1 MGDLQNHG
9 NLFTNYKGGT
19 PPDEYDDM
27 ALDTTSDETFFT
39 GGIKDEEKSSYTVTH
54 VSDGTFEG
62 GYYISATPGGA
73 AKKAA
78 TSIYRH
84 IDMETGVRPPSK
96 SDKRIPVPIN
106 TALAKFYNKRNP
118 ISEISFVI
126 LRIDRND
133 LRKYFAY
140 NAVREHIDPIP
151 VYYKD
156 ANGKKLAKP
165 IMITS
170 KITVTKGTLDEELV
184 QENKKFQKVKAAK
197 VRAVKDKEEGKK
209 PARKPRAPKGEAK
222 PKKAASAKKATPK
235 KSTKNGAPTLA
246 DIVKA
251 LSSSPSEVK
260 PKKSAKKSAAK
271 KSAAKKS
278 AAKKPAAKKPAAKKS
293 AAKKSAKKS
302 GGGFCSFF

>member
-1 MGDLQNHG
+1 MGDLFGSVNAEQFGNYRGGYQN
-9 NLFTNYKGGT
+9 NDYSN
-19 PPDEYDDM
+19 DET
-27 ALDTTSDETFFT
+27 ALDGEDNFFV
-39 GGIKDEEKSSYTVTH
+39 GGIKDEEKSSYTVSH

-78 TSIYRH
+78 TAIFRH

-96 SDKRIPVPIN
+96 SEKRIHVPIN
-106 TALAKFYNKRNP
+106 TALAKIYNKRNP

-140 NAVREHIDPIP
+140 DAVRERLKDKTVEYTDAKGNIKTIDI
-151 VYYKD
+151 
-156 ANGKKLAKP
+156 NF
-165 IMITS
+165 
-170 KITVTKGTLDEELV
+170 KITVTKGKLDEELV
-184 QENKKFQKVKAAK
+184 KENKKFQKVKAAK

-222 PKKAASAKKATPK
+222 PKKAASAKKAASGKKAAPK
-235 KSTKNGAPTLA
+235 KSNKKGAPTLA

-251 LSSSPSEVK
+251 LSSSPTEVK
-260 PKKSAKKSAAK
+260 PKKSAKKP
-271 KSAAKKS
+271 

-302 GGGFCSFF
+302 TTGGGFCSFF